1 MILTPDQINLI
12 KDQQQHAIDSKTMTA
27 AQLDLTIAE
36 KWFKIWVPQSLG
48 GLGFSLLEG
57 LQFLEELAYHDGGL
71 AWTIT
76 LCSGA
81 NLFVGFIDPQIG
93 NEIFKNPQVCLGGSG
108 RASGYAEREQGG
120 YRIKGHWKYATGAPH
135 LTHFTANCVITE
147 NGIPVLDESGQQLIY
162 SFFFDRNDV
171 LIHYDWDTFGLEC
184 TASHS
189 FSVENIFVKDSRSF
203 LINESKS
210 TWPELLYQY
219 PFIPFAELTLLSNF
233 IGMFR
238 RFIDLVER
246 YFIIKSQDE
255 VWLKDKG
262 KLHFKRLDKI
272 RDDFNKRRDLIYQLA
287 EQSWKNREQDMD
299 NAIIYN
305 RVAIESRAFVSIF
318 KDHVIHLF
326 PLCGIEAAQREKEMN
341 IVFRNIFTASQ
352 HSLLQE

>member
-1 MILTPDQINLI
+1 MIMNQNQINLI
-12 KDQQQHAIDSKTMTA
+12 KDQQQHAINCKAMTA
-27 AQLDLTIAE
+27 AQLDLSISE
-36 KWFKIWVPQSLG
+36 KWFKIWVPKCLG
-48 GLGFSLLEG
+48 GLEFSLLEG
-57 LQFLEELAYHDGGL
+57 MQLLEELAYYDGGL

-81 NLFVGFIDPQIG
+81 NLFVGFIDPKIG
-93 NEIFKNPQVCLGGSG
+93 KEIFQNSQVCLGGSG

-147 NGIPVLDESGQQLIY
+147 KGIPVLDENDQQLIY

-189 FSVENIFVKDSRSF
+189 FSVENLFVKDSRSF
-203 LINESKS
+203 VINESKS
-210 TWPELLYQY
+210 TWPQLLYQY
-219 PFIPFAELTLLSNF
+219 PFIPLAELTLLVNF
-233 IGMFR
+233 IGMYK

-246 YFIIKSQDE
+246 YFIVKSQDE

-262 KLHFKRLDKI
+262 KLYFKRLDKI
-272 RDDFNKRRDLIYQLA
+272 QDDFNKRRDVIYQLA
-287 EQSWKNREQDMD
+287 EQSWSNREKEMD

-305 RVAIESRAFVSIF
+305 RIAIESRSFVSSI
-318 KDHVIHLF
+318 KDHVMQLF